1 MRYRIVVVGASLG
14 GLRALATL
22 LRALPADFGLPIVI
36 VQHRSPD
43 ASGLAAFLQRYS
55 ALAVVEAEDKLG
67 LAPAWVYLA
76 PPDYHVLVDGT
87 RLALSVDAPLGFA
100 RPSIDVLFESAA
112 KAHGPGAVGVI
123 LTGASDDGA
132 AGLARIR
139 GRGGLGIVQDPAEAA
154 CPVMPRAA
162 LVAAGADHVL
172 PLAAIAPTLAALATE
187 PSPAP
192 AAQLTEGHHDTER

>member
-14 GLRALATL
+14 GLRALSTL
-22 LRALPADFGLPIVI
+22 LGALPACFGLPLVI

-43 ASGLAAFLQRYS
+43 ADGLAGFLQGYS
-55 ALAVVEAEDKLG
+55 ALAVVEAEDKLDLVSG
-67 LAPAWVYLA
+67 TVYLA
-76 PPDYHVLVDGT
+76 PPDYHLLVDGMQA
-87 RLALSVDAPLGFA
+87 ALSVDAPLHAA

-112 KAHGPGAVGVI
+112 DAHGPHTVGII

-139 GRGGLGIVQDPAEAA
+139 ERGGLGIVQEPTEAA
-154 CPVMPRAA
+154 CAVMPRAA

-172 PLAAIAPTLAALATE
+172 PLAAIAPKLAALASE
-187 PSPAP
+187 S
-192 AAQLTEGHHDTER
+192 